1 MGRGREE
8 RLTST
13 RRSLGFTLRAVGAP
27 EWWKVDLHF
36 TGVMEDKPRSP
47 ETPGDA
53 LVIVQV
59 SRCVCVCVCAHA
71 HAHEHI

>member
-13 RRSLGFTLRAVGAP
+13 RRSLGFTLRAVGAL